1 LTKVYNKG
9 MTEQKKN
16 LLYEIG
22 RMVKILHKDII
33 IGGGGNGG
41 TGAVP
46 QRRWIH
52 LRTGIFMQLS
62 GSDWRL

>member
-1 LTKVYNKG
+1 

-33 IGGGGNGG
+33 IEGGNGG